1 MSTRKISLRVLAAVA
16 TVTLFATAPAN
27 AAPTCGEVYRVKSG
41 DSLSEIAK
49 AAYGS
54 PREFRTIYSANS
66 AVIGSNPALIEVGM
80 RLEIP
85 CLDGAVAASTA
96 NTDAIKVAKTTEA
109 LPAPSARTI
118 RFVTAT
124 DWAPF
129 TNQDQEQGGMIVEIA
144 NVAMENAVGK
154 PDYKIDFV
162 NDWSAHLQPLISD
175 HAYDFSLVW
184 FRPNCDIVER
194 LGDGSKF
201 RCNNLSWSE
210 PLFEQIIGY
219 YTRSNGL
226 RPVAHKDLLGATIC
240 RPSGFSI
247 FMLEEH
253 NLVEPTAKL
262 VRAGSS
268 DECFQGLASGEYDAV
283 AMAADVAEGS
293 IEALGLK
300 DQVYFNEG
308 LSQVVTMHAVI
319 SNTHPLRDEYLNT
332 LNSGV
337 LKIKDSGEWFS
348 IVRRHMTAHRQKT
361 QS

>member
-1 MSTRKISLRVLAAVA
+1 MSIQKLSLGVLAAAA
-16 TVTLFATAPAN
+16 TAAVFATAPAN
-27 AAPTCGEVYRVKSG
+27 AAPTCGETYKVQSG
-41 DSLSEIAK
+41 DSLSELAK
-49 AAYGS
+49 EVYGS

-66 AVIGSNPALIEVGM
+66 RIIGRNPALIEVGM
-80 RLEIP
+80 RLQIP
-85 CLDGAVAASTA
+85 CLDGVVTASTA
-96 NTDAIKVAKTTEA
+96 NTDAIKVTKTTEA

-144 NVAMENAVGK
+144 NVAMENADGK

-162 NDWSAHLQPLISD
+162 NDWSAHLQPLVSD

-201 RCNNLSWSE
+201 RCNNLAWSE
-210 PLFEQIIGY
+210 PLFEQIVGY

-226 RPVAHKDLLGATIC
+226 RPVAHKDLLGSTIC
-240 RPSGFSI
+240 RPAGYAT

-253 NLVEPTAKL
+253 NLVEPTATL
-262 VRAGSS
+262 VRAGSP
-268 DECFQGLASGEYDAV
+268 DECFQGLLSGEYDAV
-283 AMAADVAEGS
+283 VIAADVAEGS
-293 IEALGLK
+293 IDSLNAADK
-300 DQVYFNEG
+300 IYFNEN
-308 LSQVVTMHAVI
+308 LSQVLTMHAVI
-319 SNTHPLRDEYLNT
+319 SNTHPMKDAYLKT

-337 LKIKDSGEWFS
+337 IKIKDSGEWFS
-348 IVRRHMTAHRQKT
+348 IV
-361 QS
+361 